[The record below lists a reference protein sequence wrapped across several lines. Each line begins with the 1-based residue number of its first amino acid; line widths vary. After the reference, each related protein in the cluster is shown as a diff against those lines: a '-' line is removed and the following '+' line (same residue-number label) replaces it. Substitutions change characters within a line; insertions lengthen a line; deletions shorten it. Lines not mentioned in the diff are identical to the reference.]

1 VDVDRRAYESGAIA
15 CDDHVDGVSSG
26 SGSQYVV
33 FKIWA
38 APFDSIAKDVTR
50 HRHYLERL
58 ETNSNSVTLGTC
70 VLGSVPSHE
79 VGAMLLASAQHW
91 IRPVRFA
98 SQIATASV
106 SYSSRFR
113 KRSAST
119 LTSRRIFTGRLE
131 LPYARGSR
139 A

>member
-1 VDVDRRAYESGAIA
+1 MDVDRRVCESGAIA
-15 CDDHVDGVSSG
+15 RDDHIDGMSNG

-70 VLGSVPSHE
+70 VLGTVPFHE
-79 VGAMLLASAQHW
+79 VGESVDVAGERAALDPTSAIRFPDRHRVGKPFLPFQKEIGKHVDVEKNLHW
-91 IRPVRFA
+91 P
-98 SQIATASV
+98 
-106 SYSSRFR
+106 
-113 KRSAST
+113 
-119 LTSRRIFTGRLE
+119 
-131 LPYARGSR
+131 P
-139 A
+139 